1 MMRLKFRQCLPIIGL
16 FVIFQTGSLLAD
28 TKVPYLQTFPIISA
42 DSSTVYFQNE
52 TWTAVWRHELGRP
65 ACVPCS
71 LVRPPE
77 PNRNRVVFYKG
88 DRFFVSGD
96 TLSWAKGIITG
107 KTYVLPN
114 PTDDALRE
122 LRRAGGIKPEAT
134 LSLGEEMGPIA
145 AGSDRI
151 WFGLVLFDELSQ
163 SAVSGLGWFD
173 LETEKFV
180 RLYSAAI
187 GKRRPHWITA
197 FGDSVLVLY
206 SPATQQE
213 ENSRLYLYQVPSGE
227 FLETNPRDLGITGD
241 HFLSALRSEDSVLF
255 STDYGISV
263 WQPERP
269 ARNFATLSVSAR
281 MPVGL
286 SFRTFEPQSEVP
298 FDTLP
303 PGVSTR
309 IWWQE
314 GEWMEVAVPRPVQ
327 GFVAAESWEQFGQR
341 WQKRYWDCPQD
352 TCFARVQIPMG
363 GQPHPAD
370 FIHTPLTYL
379 GPAPEGVTI
388 GVNAAWVRIQDIV
401 PVFMETQLQR

>member
-1 MMRLKFRQCLPIIGL
+1 MRLKAYQLLTALCLYVIIPFGN
-16 FVIFQTGSLLAD
+16 LLAE
-28 TKVPYLQTFPIISA
+28 TKLPYLQTFPIISA
-42 DSSTVYFQNE
+42 DSLGVYFRNE
-52 TWTAVWRHELGRP
+52 TWTAVWRYGLGRP

-77 PNRNRVVFYKG
+77 PDKNRAVFYKG

-96 TLSWAKGIITG
+96 TLSWAKGIVTG

-122 LRRAGGIKPEAT
+122 LYKVGGLKPQAT
-134 LSLGEEMGPIA
+134 LALGEEMGPIA

-163 SAVSGLGWFD
+163 AAVSGLGWFD
-173 LETEKFV
+173 LETERFV
-180 RLYSAAI
+180 RLYSADI
-187 GKRRPHWITA
+187 GRLRPRWMA
-197 FGDSVLVLY
+197 VFGDSVLVLC
-206 SPATQQE
+206 SFAAQQE
-213 ENSRLYLYQVPSGE
+213 ENSRLYLYQIHSGE
-227 FLETNPRDLGITGD
+227 FLETSPRDLGIAGD
-241 HFLSALRSEDSVLF
+241 HFLSALRSGDSVFF
-255 STDYGISV
+255 STDYGISL
-263 WQPERP
+263 WQPDKP

-286 SFRTFEPQSEVP
+286 SFLTFEPEGEVP

-309 IWWQE
+309 IWWQA
-314 GEWMEVAVPRPVQ
+314 GEWVEVAVPRPVQ
-327 GFVAAESWEQFGQR
+327 GFVSSESWAEFGEI

-352 TCFARVQIPMG
+352 SCFARIQIPMSG
-363 GQPHPAD
+363 EPQAAD

-379 GPAPEGVTI
+379 DSAPEGVKI
-388 GVNAAWVRIQDIV
+388 GVNAAWVRIQDVV
-401 PVFMETQLQR
+401 PTFVETQLHR